1 MSILIR
7 NDIFLMSPQSISLKG
22 STRTVIEFFEY
33 SINSIL
39 YQRGIYPP
47 EDFSAV
53 KKYNLSLLKTNDD
66 ELKSYIR
73 KILAQV
79 YKWILGGKCSRLV
92 LCIINKDDGET
103 VERWSFD
110 IVKTQNDSSGGGS
123 IGSTRGG
130 SLNTSDAGGVEQSID
145 PEETQK
151 QIRALIRQITASVT
165 FLPELSSEGNYTFN
179 VLAYTDAYA
188 KVPLDWGDSDSKE
201 IPDAEVVQFKS
212 FATNDYNVGAQ
223 VSYKY

>member
-110 IVKTQNDSSGGGS
+110 IVKTQNDSSGNGS
-123 IGSTRGG
+123 IGSTGG
-130 SLNTSDAGGVEQSID
+130 GNLNISGAGGVEQSID